1 MATRRDF
8 MMGAAALGAS
18 GGLWGAAFERALAQG
33 TLPRKSPIGIG
44 GAAMGALNQG
54 VPGQF
59 EGLRSSPIRYVEFC
73 RSMGAGGLQAG
84 FTAKDDLPAI
94 RAKLD
99 QLGMYYEGNAALP
112 AALDGDTDPFEQS
125 LIAAKALGATCVRAV
140 SRSLPGGTGRRYE
153 TFTSYAQFVEWEKT
167 ANAIILKVLPI
178 AEKHKIAIAMENHK
192 DRRVDDAVAF
202 LKTTSSEYLGTLI
215 DPGNNMS
222 LMEEPVETVT
232 KLAPYV
238 KATSLKD
245 MGVAP
250 YADGFLLSE
259 VVFGT
264 GCTDQ
269 KALFAIMRKH
279 NPKIQATEEL
289 ITRDPLKVPV
299 LTDKYY
305 ASFPADM
312 RARRDK
318 WMAMVKAKQTKL
330 PVVSTLTPFEQ
341 MKAEENNHRAT
352 IAWGLKNL
360 TFPKA

>member
-1 MATRRDF
+1 MTTRRQLMIGGVAVAGLGF
-8 MMGAAALGAS
+8 SGAFA
-18 GGLWGAAFERALAQG
+18 EALAQG
-33 TLPRKSPIGIG
+33 TLPPKSPIGIG
-44 GAAMGALNQG
+44 GASMGALNRG
-54 VPGQF
+54 VPGVF
-59 EGLRSSPIRYVEFC
+59 EGVGQDPIRYIEFC
-73 RSMGAGGLQAG
+73 RSMGAGGIQSG
-84 FTAKDDLPAI
+84 FTTRLPEI

-99 QLGMYYEGNAALP
+99 QLGMYYEGNASLP
-112 AALDGDTDPFEQS
+112 ATLDADTAQFEAS
-125 LIAAKALGATCVRAV
+125 IVAAKALGATCVRSV

-153 TFTSYAQFVEWEKT
+153 TFTSYAQFQEWEKM
-167 ANAIILKVLPI
+167 ANAILLKVLPI

-202 LKTTSSEYLGTLI
+202 MKTTSSEYLGTLI

-232 KLAPYV
+232 KLAPWV

-250 YADGFLLSE
+250 YEDGFLLSE

-269 KALFAIMRKH
+269 KALFEIMRKV
-279 NPKIQATEEL
+279 NPKINATEEL

-299 LTDKYY
+299 LKDDYY
-305 ASFPADM
+305 RSFPADM
-312 RARRDK
+312 RAKRDR
-318 WMAMVKAKQTKL
+318 WMDMVKAKQTKL
-330 PVVSTLTPFEQ
+330 PVVSTLDPTGQ